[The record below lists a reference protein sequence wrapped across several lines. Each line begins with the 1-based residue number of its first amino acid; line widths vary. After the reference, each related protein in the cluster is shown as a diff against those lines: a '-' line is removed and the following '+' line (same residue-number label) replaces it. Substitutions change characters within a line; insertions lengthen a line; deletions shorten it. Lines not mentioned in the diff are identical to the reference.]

1 MIITDEMLTIA
12 VIGNMLV
19 MIAVARRAEM
29 RTGKQD
35 LTKSNGGKK
44 TTKSNVVKNVL
55 TFR

>member
-29 RTGKQD
+29 RTGEQD
-35 LTKSNGGKK
+35 LTKSNGGKNPQNPTLSK
-44 TTKSNVVKNVL
+44 MC
-55 TFR
+55 